1 MSSMKIKRL
10 GGSPLK
16 LEVLVSQYVL
26 RGPRVE
32 CCAGCWVVKASQAR
46 GRSTDQILNSLNNLS
61 PAEFAW
67 SYHSSYLLIDLKS

>member
-1 MSSMKIKRL
+1 MFSMKIKRL

-32 CCAGCWVVKASQAR
+32 CWVVKASQAG
-46 GRSTDQILNSLNNLS
+46 GRSTDQILNNLNNLS
-61 PAEFAW
+61 PVEFAW
-67 SYHSSYLLIDLKS
+67 SHHSSYLLIDLS